1 MILARRAHL
10 RVAAGSDP
18 GRSGKNN
25 EDQFSVTAYRLSER
39 DDTPVV
45 FALVCD
51 GIGGHR
57 AGEVAARLAV
67 EFISEAVAQS
77 DASQPGPIMES
88 GLLRAHQAIL
98 AHAEGDDEKK
108 GMGTTAICAWVIGDR
123 LYTASVGNSRL
134 YLLREGVLRQLNWDH
149 TWVQEAVDAGALTPE
164 LARVHPNANI
174 IRRYLGSSRPLEV
187 DFRLRGADGESEKQ
201 QIRNQGLRLLPG
213 DRLILCSDGLNDMV
227 EDAEIQ
233 ALANDPDLA
242 KAPQSLI
249 ERANEQGG
257 KDNITVVLL
266 EMPGGTQE
274 KKRRQKER
282 ARKWSLGCLITSIAL
297 LAASAAFYYW
307 GLPLLRP
314 AATPSPTQ
322 TEVEFAQQTPSVAPA
337 TPTSPF
343 TATAK
348 ASSTAQ
354 PTNTPRQPTPT
365 DTLVPFGALP
375 VTKEGTVTVSAEP
388 SATETKI
395 P

>member
-1 MILARRAHL
+1 MIPTRNAHL

-18 GRSGKNN
+18 GRTGKNN
-25 EDQFSVTAYRLSER
+25 EDQFSVSAFQMSDR

-67 EFISEAVAQS
+67 ELISEAVARS

-88 GLLRAHQAIL
+88 GLLRANQAIL
-98 AHAEGDDEKK
+98 ASAEGDDEKK

-134 YLLREGVLRQLNWDH
+134 YLLREGALRQLNWDH

-164 LARVHPNANI
+164 LARKHPNANI
-174 IRRYLGSSRPLEV
+174 IRRYLGSRRPLEV
-187 DFRLRGADGESEKQ
+187 DFRLRVKDGESEKH
-201 QIRNQGLRLLPG
+201 QIANQGLRLLPG

-233 ALANDPDLA
+233 SLGNDANLA
-242 KAPQSLI
+242 KARQSLI

-257 KDNITVVLL
+257 KDNITVVIL
-266 EMPGGTQE
+266 EVPGGTRE
-274 KKRRQKER
+274 KKRKQKDR
-282 ARKWSLGCLITSIAL
+282 ARKLSLGCLITSIVL

-314 AATPSPTQ
+314 SAT
-322 TEVEFAQQTPSVAPA
+322 A
-337 TPTSPF
+337 TPTLEPTIPSTATYTRTPPF
-343 TATAK
+343 TDTPMASATA
-348 ASSTAQ
+348 AS
-354 PTNTPRQPTPT
+354 TNTPRQPTPT

-375 VTKEGTVTVSAEP
+375 VSPEATITAT
-388 SATETKI
+388 ATETKI